1 MNWQRTTMGRLVCDL
16 GAYRGV
22 VERIAG
28 QSMWTARVE
37 SRTQTYT
44 SVFEYATMHEAQHWV
59 ERKIEALLN
68 QRSDTSEVRDR

>member
-28 QSMWTARVE
+28 QVAWTARVE

-44 SVFEYATMHEAQHWV
+44 SVFEYKTMHEAQQWV
-59 ERKIEALLN
+59 ERKIETLLN
-68 QRSDTSEVRDR
+68 QRSNIE

>member
-1 MNWQRTTMGRLVCDL
+1 MDWQRRTMGRLVCDL

-22 VERIAG
+22 VERVTGA
-28 QSMWTARVE
+28 STRTARVE

-44 SVFEYATMHEAQHWV
+44 SVFEYMTMHEAQQWV